1 MSKKRKIQK
10 FTKTSIRQ
18 KGFSDGYFGAK
29 NAADSYIPKLVKQ
42 GVGKQE
48 IVEMILE
55 YNIGYKV
62 GALACKDLNGIKVCN
77 DKEFYKGNAI
87 SDSVSIDKDGI
98 LEHAQILKQKKRR
111 RK

>member
-1 MSKKRKIQK
+1 MGKKRKGEKI
-10 FTKTSIRQ
+10 TKNNIRQ

-29 NAADSYIPKLVKQ
+29 NVADSYVSKLIKQ

-62 GALACKDLNGIKVCN
+62 GALACKDLNGIKVRN
-77 DKEFYKGNAI
+77 DKEYYNGNAI
-87 SDSVSIDKDGI
+87 SDSVNIDKDGI
-98 LEHAQILKQKKRR
+98 IEQVELKKQKKRR